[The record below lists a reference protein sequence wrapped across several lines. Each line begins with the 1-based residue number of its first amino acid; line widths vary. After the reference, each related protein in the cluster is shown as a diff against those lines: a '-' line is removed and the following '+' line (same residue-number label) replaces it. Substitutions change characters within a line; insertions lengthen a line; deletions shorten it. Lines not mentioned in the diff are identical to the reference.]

1 MARTYGGNTKFI
13 GQSDRRTDEMRQK
26 YGNKPG
32 FAAGGRVHSYPKIDD
47 GAGSGPGRL
56 EKIKEYGAK
65 AKP

>member
-13 GQSDRRTDEMRQK
+13 GQSERRTDEMRQK

-32 FAAGGRVHSYPKIDD
+32 FAAGGRVSYPKMEA
-47 GAGSGPGRL
+47 GAGSGEGRL